1 MVLNETGVQALVCC
15 AHRVLQKL
23 FYRTSRILYRCL
35 GFVLKLPNSVCK
47 EIVEKRSLFTKGK
60 VLHLHPSR
68 SKLADHPQ
76 NGRRINGEGSPP
88 YNRTELGPRGVSSG
102 GEFSHLHTDF

>member
-1 MVLNETGVQALVCC
+1 MLCPSSFT
-15 AHRVLQKL
+15 KL

-60 VLHLHPSR
+60 VLGLHPSR
-68 SKLADHPQ
+68 SKMAATHKMAA
-76 NGRRINGEGSPP
+76 G
-88 YNRTELGPRGVSSG
+88 
-102 GEFSHLHTDF
+102 